1 MRLSFGAMIPI
12 LSLFDPL
19 ARLAAAALEL
29 VNVRKARLVS
39 KDKEAQAQRLKE
51 LEESDLEQARLLSEL
66 SENVAQLARAAQSQ
80 IEENKLREAGLRRL
94 VYLALVLGLAAIA
107 LSLVSL
113 FK

>member
-1 MRLSFGAMIPI
+1 MIPI
-12 LSLFDPL
+12 LPLFDPL

-29 VNVRKARLVS
+29 VNVRKARLAS

-66 SENVAQLARAAQSQ
+66 SENVAQLAKAAQSQ
-80 IEENKLREAGLRRL
+80 IEANKAREAVLRRL
-94 VYLALVLGLAAIA
+94 VYLALVLSLAAIA